1 MMEICSICGKS
12 VAPGNGQFVNRVPD
26 FDTVEERK
34 NAGRPHPEG
43 DYICP
48 ECDEKQ
54 EEEEGLEDKV
64 CDVCGKQVQN
74 EDYET
79 EDLLIEYIVEGQKPR
94 PEERGLRLG

>member
-1 MMEICSICGKS
+1 MDKE
-12 VAPGNGQFVNRVPD
+12 
-26 FDTVEERK
+26 VE
-34 NAGRPHPEG
+34 N
-43 DYICP
+43 I
-48 ECDEKQ
+48 
-54 EEEEGLEDKV
+54 EENLEDKV